1 MLETVHLAHLPP
13 DLPVYIALFYGVQNI
28 PFLRHQL
35 LASNSDFEY
44 AFIDASLILS
54 RTHVLAACFRALN
67 DYLCGRL
74 KSRNVHSEIVFALS
88 PNNTR
93 LFVYPINPW
102 VGGQILEAF
111 RTFGMQG
118 TTTNLLVIKVPV
130 PVSNTKPA
138 TIPQPAPSAAPEQ
151 PPSKEA
157 IETHLLSSIQG
168 TPILFNDE
176 TLRILCDTIKVRKTY
191 KIPFPPAPPRKKAP
205 PRKRGKPNAHAEL
218 NDNDPAQ
225 RSRLERSILGAMAL
239 RGAT

>member
-35 LASNSDFEY
+35 LASNSEFEY
-44 AFIDASLILS
+44 AFIDPSLILS

-88 PNNTR
+88 PNNT
-93 LFVYPINPW
+93 
-102 VGGQILEAF
+102 ILEAF

-130 PVSNTKPA
+130 PVSNTQA
-138 TIPQPAPSAAPEQ
+138 STIPQSAPSAAPEQ

-157 IETHLLSSIQG
+157 IENHLLSSIQG

-191 KIPFPPAPPRKKAP
+191 KIPFPPAPPRKKGPA
-205 PRKRGKPNAHAEL
+205 RKRGKPDAHAEL